1 RNATGRRTEN
11 AGNSGVDEQRS
22 AASDAVARKSA
33 ERPWNTKGKVES
45 AFRAGTERFGAIARD
60 SWPNCARTEQSGPAT
75 QGRRISGIIRRTA
88 VTANACG
95 HLRVHERSIHQARH
109 SSQLHDRR
117 GQGAS

>member
-1 RNATGRRTEN
+1 LLESLCGKQAREERLRADHDCRHEKTVSPKPLDQGCGSTGNRSEAIDGTAGAPRNATGRRTEN

-60 SWPNCARTEQSGPAT
+60 SWPNCART
-75 QGRRISGIIRRTA
+75 
-88 VTANACG
+88 
-95 HLRVHERSIHQARH
+95 
-109 SSQLHDRR
+109 
-117 GQGAS
+117 